1 MAQNLN
7 NASVLLAAMTL
18 VSLFLLVFLIF
29 FASGAGLSAGMASVA
44 AFGAG
49 SAIGLGISAR
59 PS

>member
-7 NASVLLAAMTL
+7 NASVLLAAMTV
-18 VSLFLLVFLIF
+18 VSLLFLMFVIF
-29 FASGAGLSAGMASVA
+29 FASGEGLSAAMASVA
-44 AFGAG
+44 VFGAG